1 MNRKNNEINLVLF
14 ISGRRG
20 QVVYSKL
27 KEKNF
32 NILKIVVGNLSDL
45 YQPELFSELELAIVD
60 KINDKLFINEI
71 KNLNVDYFILSG
83 FKQILKKELLSIPS
97 KGTINLHG
105 GKLPEYRG
113 GSPLNWQIINGEDY
127 AYISTILTD
136 EGIDTGNI
144 LNEKK
149 IKILDSDDIVSLHN
163 KANKLFPDMTVESIN
178 MVENDKFG
186 TKQSNKNA
194 AYWHQRNDDDGYINF
209 EKYNDEEI
217 LRLIKSLTHPYPCAW
232 GVVMGKKVRIS
243 KAEKSQVNINGT
255 PGKVL
260 YLNNN
265 GPYIVCRVGAI
276 KLLNYN
282 FENDQKRVLTKKD
295 YFS

>member
-113 GSPLNWQIINGEDY
+113 GSPLNWQIINSEDY

-144 LNEKK
+144 LTRKK
-149 IKILDSDDIVSLHN
+149 L
-163 KANKLFPDMTVESIN
+163 
-178 MVENDKFG
+178 
-186 TKQSNKNA
+186 
-194 AYWHQRNDDDGYINF
+194 
-209 EKYNDEEI
+209 KY
-217 LRLIKSLTHPYPCAW
+217 
-232 GVVMGKKVRIS
+232 
-243 KAEKSQVNINGT
+243 
-255 PGKVL
+255 
-260 YLNNN
+260 
-265 GPYIVCRVGAI
+265 
-276 KLLNYN
+276 
-282 FENDQKRVLTKKD
+282 
-295 YFS
+295 